1 MVSGGQG
8 VLLIETR
15 MSMSD
20 ENLIYNYLSGKATP
34 EEKAA
39 LTGWVRAHPDNL
51 RRYRQLRNIWQVAH
65 PAFNPAEIGLE
76 EARTTVMKQIA
87 TVPWYRTAL
96 IYWQRT
102 AAVLVLPLFILT
114 AWLMLDNGTG
124 EAEIV
129 SYQQVFAPYGTYSKV
144 NLPDGTVAW
153 LNAGSTLEF
162 PTVFRKGERLVRL
175 AGEGYFEVES
185 DTGNPFVVRTNMM
198 DVKATGT
205 AFNVEAYEKDS
216 VMAVTMVK
224 GKIAVAIGNAQP
236 FNVVPGERMLY
247 NLNTTGCRINKTEPY
262 KWCAWKDGLM
272 VFRDDPLGE
281 VFKRIGQ
288 TFNVDIVIRDADI
301 ARHLYRATFE
311 DESLDEILRLL
322 KLTAPIHFK
331 KFERNQS
338 SAGIYNRQRIE
349 VYKSTGLGE

>member
-1 MVSGGQG
+1 MCDGNQ
-8 VLLIETR
+8 IE
-15 MSMSD
+15 
-20 ENLIYNYLSGKATP
+20 EQIYHYLSGKATP
-34 EEKAA
+34 EEAAA
-39 LTGWVRAHPDNL
+39 LTDWVRAHPDNL

-65 PAFNPAEIGLE
+65 PAFNPSEIRME
-76 EARTTVMKQIA
+76 EARASVMKQIA

-96 IYWQRT
+96 LYWQRA
-102 AAVLVLPLFILT
+102 AAVLLLPLLMLT
-114 AWLMLDNGTG
+114 AWLMLDNGK
-124 EAEIV
+124 EEEEVV
-129 SYQQVFAPYGTYSKV
+129 SYQQIFAPYGTHSKV
-144 NLPDGTVAW
+144 NLPDGSVAW

-175 AGEGYFEVES
+175 VGEGYFEVES
-185 DTGNPFVVRTNMM
+185 DTGNPFVVRTNVM

-216 VMAVTMVK
+216 VTAVTMVK
-224 GKIAVAIGNAQP
+224 GMIAVAIGNAQP
-236 FNVVPGERMLY
+236 FAVVPGERMLY
-247 NLNTTGCRINKTEPY
+247 NLNTSGCRISKTEPY

-322 KLTAPIHFK
+322 KLTAPIQFK
-331 KFERNQS
+331 KFDRDQS
-338 SAGIYNRQRIE
+338 SAGRYNRQRIE
-349 VYKSTGLGE
+349 VYKNTGQGG